1 MEIKKKYPRTYHL
14 AFSEALQSDDKLI
27 ESLDGFKGREISVS
41 LKLDG
46 ENTTLYPDE
55 QMHARSLDSAHN
67 WTRDHAKRIHSV
79 IRHDIPA
86 EHRLCCENV
95 YAKHSIYYP
104 NGYLEGYL
112 YLLSVWNND
121 TCLSVDDTD
130 FFAEMLDL
138 PRPKELYR
146 GEFDINTLKQLASD
160 LDKEIEEGFV
170 VRVTD
175 SFDYSDFSKC
185 VTKFVRAGHVQPE
198 SKHWL
203 KTAVP
208 NGEPKQPCKP
218 AFMAASPGT
227 RNRNKP

>member
-14 AFSEALQSDDKLI
+14 SFSEALQSDDKLI
-27 ESLDGFKGREISVS
+27 ESLDGFMGKEVSVS
-41 LKLDG
+41 LKMDG

-67 WTRDHAKRIHSV
+67 WTRDVAKRIHSV
-79 IRHDIPA
+79 IRHDIP
-86 EHRLCCENV
+86 EGHRLCCENV

-104 NGYLEGYL
+104 DGYLEGYL
-112 YLLSVWNND
+112 YLLSVWNGD
-121 TCLSVDDTD
+121 TCLSVDDTN
-130 FFAEMLDL
+130 FYAEALDL

-146 GEFDINTLKQLASD
+146 GEFDIDVLKKLSKA
-160 LDKEIEEGFV
+160 LDKSIEEGFV

-175 SFDYSDFSKC
+175 AFEYKDFSKF

-203 KTAVP
+203 QTATP
-208 NGEPKQPCKP
+208 NGEPMQPCKP
-218 AFMAASPGT
+218 AFMASNP
-227 RNRNKP
+227 RRKVKP

>member
-14 AFSEALQSDDKLI
+14 SFSEALQSDDKLI
-27 ESLDGFKGREISVS
+27 DSLDGFIGKEISVS
-41 LKLDG
+41 LKMDG

-67 WTRDHAKRIHSV
+67 WTRDVAKRIHSV
-79 IRHDIPA
+79 IRHDIP
-86 EHRLCCENV
+86 EGHRLCCENL

-104 NGYLEGYL
+104 DGYLEGYL
-112 YLLSVWNND
+112 YLLSVWNGD
-121 TCLSVDDTD
+121 TCLSVDDTN
-130 FFAEMLDL
+130 FYAEALDL

-146 GEFDINTLKQLASD
+146 GEFNMDVLKELSQS
-160 LDKEIEEGFV
+160 LDKSIEEGFV

-175 SFDYSDFSKC
+175 AFEYKDFSKL

-203 KTAVP
+203 QTATP

-218 AFMAASPGT
+218 AFMASNPK
-227 RNRNKP
+227 RRFKP